1 MYKLDLE
8 KAEEPEIQLP
18 KSIVN
23 SKRVP
28 EKLYFCFIDYA
39 NVFVL
44 ITTNWGKFL
53 KNWEYQTILPAFWE
67 ICMQVKKQQLVWDI
81 EQLTS
86 SKLGKEYVKAVY
98 WQPAYLT
105 YMQSISSKMSG

>member
-8 KAEEPEIQLP
+8 KAEEPETELP

-23 SKRVP
+23 SKRIP

-39 NVFVL
+39 KVFVL

-67 ICMQVKKQQLVWDI
+67 ICMQIKKQQLVWDI

-98 WQPAYLT
+98 CHPAYLT
-105 YMQSISSKMSG
+105 YMQSISSEM

>member
-8 KAEEPEIQLP
+8 KAEEPEIELP

-23 SKRVP
+23 SKRIP
-28 EKLYFCFIDYA
+28 EKLDFCFIDYA
-39 NVFVL
+39 KVFVL
-44 ITTNWGKFL
+44 ITTNWGKFF

-67 ICMQVKKQQLVWDI
+67 ICTQVKKQQLVWDI

-98 WQPAYLT
+98 CHPAYLT
-105 YMQSISSKMSG
+105 YMQSISSKM

>member
-1 MYKLDLE
+1 MTSESGLLLYNQMTVGPLAVVKTEVASLMHQAHGPSAAWVPDMYKLDLE

-44 ITTNWGKFL
+44 ITTN
-53 KNWEYQTILPAFWE
+53 
-67 ICMQVKKQQLVWDI
+67 
-81 EQLTS
+81 
-86 SKLGKEYVKAVY
+86 
-98 WQPAYLT
+98 
-105 YMQSISSKMSG
+105 

>member
-67 ICMQVKKQQLVWDI
+67 ICMQVKKQQLELDME
-81 EQLTS
+81 EQMVPNWES
-86 SKLGKEYVKAVY
+86 SVSTLYIVI
-98 WQPAYLT
+98 LL
-105 YMQSISSKMSG
+105 I